1 MIWKLYIDPD
11 DSRDNGQT
19 RYRLR
24 RGCRP
29 HMHLRPE
36 SRFRDVS
43 FILSV
48 GSLSQTRRTPN
59 RKHRAAYS
67 PARAMAPENPLKQL
81 PQYQRL

>member
-59 RKHRAAYS
+59 RKHRALTL
-67 PARAMAPENPLKQL
+67 PLELWL
-81 PQYQRL
+81 PKIH